1 MRKNKIWN
9 TAEWNIYVCWERM
22 HAMLL
27 FYLSHPLPCTLL
39 AYTLTLGTW
48 NLDWNINIALCAE
61 SNPVLSIVLQY
72 ELLYSVHSVVELSSV
87 HYRST
92 ASVLAV
98 HWSWLWVES
107 SERQVLRELFSQFS
121 WAAQSSDT
129 TLPQLFWHWMVQSST
144 VSILPI

>member
-1 MRKNKIWN
+1 
-9 TAEWNIYVCWERM
+9 M

-98 HWSWLWVES
+98 H
-107 SERQVLRELFSQFS
+107 
-121 WAAQSSDT
+121 
-129 TLPQLFWHWMVQSST
+129 
-144 VSILPI
+144 